1 MKLFR
6 RKTRNENLGAV
17 RIVKRV
23 QLEPEVSEGDIRSFF
38 AKFDERERNVPVAMI
53 AEWKQM
59 TVENLS
65 ILPMMA
71 CAASISTLSSMC
83 PMTTVSIDVP
93 VLQSVSFRTTG
104 VEYFTKACS
113 ISRPGHSRSERRS
126 GTRRLKAM

>member
-59 TVENLS
+59 TVEKMERVSDANGFAFQQGRLAAYCEMEK
-65 ILPMMA
+65 LFLEMA
-71 CAASISTLSSMC
+71 EQYRNAA
-83 PMTTVSIDVP
+83 PEADE
-93 VLQSVSFRTTG
+93 G
-104 VEYFTKACS
+104 DDGDDA
-113 ISRPGHSRSERRS
+113 
-126 GTRRLKAM
+126 